1 VSNQSEHTSQSII
14 RPAPQ
19 RSLWLWWT
27 LASLIGTT
35 LGGGLSLILHWDGP
49 LPSAWQQELIWLG
62 CGALAGL
69 ITSLPQWALLR
80 RTIPEP
86 GWWIAVTTLGQAISW
101 VVVHPLALVLS
112 RQLPRSFMT
121 VGPSLIWVTL
131 QAMTFAIAIPSLS
144 LLLVWSLQWYVL
156 RAYVARARPW
166 LRAGALCA
174 IASWGLAVLLA
185 VLVTDTPLW
194 NIFRG
199 LNGSSVW
206 LMAFYMAG
214 AVGSGIGGGVM
225 LSRIL
230 RSYERQEI
238 LQPDLPSRPM
248 MPVPGNSVRAPVASY
263 HG

>member
-1 VSNQSEHTSQSII
+1 VSNQSEHKSELMI

-35 LGGGLSLILHWDGP
+35 LGGGLSLILRGDSP
-49 LPSAWQQELIWLG
+49 LPSVWQQELIWLG

-86 GWWIAVTTLGQAISW
+86 GWWIAVTTLGQALSW

-112 RQLPRSFMT
+112 RQLPLSLMT
-121 VGPSLIWVTL
+121 LDPSLIWVTL
-131 QAMTFAIAIPSLS
+131 QAMTFAIAMPSLS

-174 IASWGLAVLLA
+174 VASWGLAVLLA

-194 NIFRG
+194 NLFRG

-206 LMAFYMAG
+206 LMTFYVAG

-225 LSRIL
+225 LPRIL
-230 RSYERQEI
+230 RSYETQEI
-238 LQPDLPSRPM
+238 LQPDLPLRPVT
-248 MPVPGNSVRAPVASY
+248 PFKVIQ
-263 HG
+263 

>member
-1 VSNQSEHTSQSII
+1 VSNQSKHTSELVI

-27 LASLIGTT
+27 LASLIGST
-35 LGGGLSLILHWDGP
+35 LGGGLSLILRREGL
-49 LPSAWQQELIWLG
+49 LPSVWQQELIWLG

-86 GWWIAVTTLGQAISW
+86 GWWIVVTTLGQAISW
-101 VVVHPLALVLS
+101 VVVHPLALVLG
-112 RQLPRSFMT
+112 RQLPLSLMS
-121 VGPSLIWVTL
+121 VDPSLIWVTL
-131 QAMTFAIAIPSLS
+131 QAMMFASAMPSLS
-144 LLLVWSLQWYVL
+144 LLLVWSVQWYVL
-156 RAYVARARPW
+156 RHVAHTWPW

-199 LNGSSVW
+199 FNGSSIW
-206 LMAFYMAG
+206 LMAFYVAG
-214 AVGSGIGGGVM
+214 AVGSGIGGGVI
-225 LSRIL
+225 LPRIL
-230 RSYERQEI
+230 RSYEAQQI

-248 MPVPGNSVRAPVASY
+248 TLFKTIQ
-263 HG
+263 